1 MLNNYA
7 ENNYVS
13 EAQSYKR
20 IDRGKKK
27 KKNLKLISKFQ
38 RITLE
43 TKKSF
48 IQYSCTLDM
57 IIDRCILCTY
67 FIILDTILDRHVVNL
82 RTVNI

>member
-13 EAQSYKR
+13 EAQLYKR
-20 IDRGKKK
+20 IDREKKK
-27 KKNLKLISKFQ
+27 KKISNSFQ

-48 IQYSCTLDM
+48 IQYSCKLK
-57 IIDRCILCTY
+57 RVSFYVLIL
-67 FIILDTILDRHVVNL
+67 LH
-82 RTVNI
+82 